1 MRCSECSNILIGS
14 GSAAYCV
21 VCKAQQ
27 RGTTNILP
35 AINYKG
41 SGRTPIELLQSE
53 NASLRQQ
60 LAEALEKNK
69 AMHQQ
74 LCDLMSESR
83 GVAGL
88 HLNGDLAEWGWLVE
102 NEWLSL
108 WDESPE
114 ADNA

>member
-1 MRCSECSNILIGS
+1 
-14 GSAAYCV
+14 
-21 VCKAQQ
+21 
-27 RGTTNILP
+27 
-35 AINYKG
+35 
-41 SGRTPIELLQSE
+41 LQSE